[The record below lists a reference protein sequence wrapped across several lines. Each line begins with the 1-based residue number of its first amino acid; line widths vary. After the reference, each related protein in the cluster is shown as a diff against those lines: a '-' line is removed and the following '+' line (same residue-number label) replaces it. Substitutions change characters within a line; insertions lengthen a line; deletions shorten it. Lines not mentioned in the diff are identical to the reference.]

1 MTDRLEIRLY
11 ARQGGKQRE
20 MRAFVD
26 SLPEAHRGNVRV
38 FTWRDFALAAPT
50 ARCPRR

>member
-1 MTDRLEIRLY
+1 MTDQVEIRLY

-20 MRAFVD
+20 MQAFID
-26 SLPEAHRGNVRV
+26 SLPEADRGDVRV
-38 FTWRDFALAAPT
+38 FTRQDFVSAAPT